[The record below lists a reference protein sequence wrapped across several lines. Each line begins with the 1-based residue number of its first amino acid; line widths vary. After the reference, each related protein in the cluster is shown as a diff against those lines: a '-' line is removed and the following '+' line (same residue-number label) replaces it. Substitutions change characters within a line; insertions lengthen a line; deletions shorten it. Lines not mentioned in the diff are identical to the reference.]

1 MFSRTLIWFIWKVSF
16 FTVTEKKEK
25 TPPPVQK
32 SYKVPQLRKAG
43 LNQSRSS
50 SGGKPEAPDITSKT
64 YFPTLSAAT
73 NESSVSWNKR

>member
-1 MFSRTLIWFIWKVSF
+1 MSHTIFLNFSSRRTGG
-16 FTVTEKKEK
+16 TEKKEK